1 MKNEKIM
8 KLVAT
13 GILVAGLMASSS
25 GLSLAAGDSTNG
37 PDVSQRMLWQ
47 TGDPGAAGV
56 ATGQVIISTSK
67 MSKFNQ
73 NILKEALADLVT
85 AGTITQAQSDAV
97 LTDFQNNTPEKPV
110 IKVTPPSEG
119 ANNLSGTNPMM
130 TFKVVKFNDPLKDL
144 VDKGTITQDQ
154 AQAIRD
160 KMREITDQQMQKQ
173 WQTSLDTLV
182 GEGTITR
189 DQADKVLAF
198 LTADKQK
205 MQSVLDQARENTQNM
220 RNQTKDMSPQER
232 AQYLEQNMPT
242 IKDPVTQMVDQ
253 GIITQ
258 RQADA
263 VRGVLTSGGPVVF
276 FSTSGAASGDS
287 QN

>member
-37 PDVSQRMLWQ
+37 PDVSQRVLWQ

-258 RQADA
+258 Q
-263 VRGVLTSGGPVVF
+263 L
-276 FSTSGAASGDS
+276 
-287 QN
+287 